1 MIPALHVDG
10 IGLWAPGF
18 RDAAAWGA
26 GAEEAAAVDP
36 AARPLPPALRRRTTL
51 LTRMVA
57 EAAAQAA
64 EQAGV
69 ALGAE
74 PLVFGSAYGE
84 IETAVEMIRS
94 FDGPVGLPSP
104 TRFHNSVHNT
114 AVGYLSIATQNR
126 GFVTAL
132 AAGRET
138 AVAALLEAAAWIG
151 AEGGGALVLLADETV
166 PDPLAGPTRWSPA
179 AAALYLRGEP
189 SARTR
194 ATLSFPAPGAAP
206 ASPLDPR
213 WADHPCA
220 GGLALVRAI
229 ARAERGAVALAP
241 GEAGGWRID
250 VEPRT

>member
-1 MIPALHVDG
+1 MTTINPYIFREYDVRGVVGKDLDAATVRLLGRGFGTWARRRGVDAVALGRDCR
-10 IGLWAPGF
+10 LSSPGF

-26 GAEEAAAVDP
+26 GAEDGAATEP

-64 EQAGV
+64 DQAGV

-138 AVAALLEAAAWIG
+138 AGAALQ
-151 AEGGGALVLLADETV
+151 
-166 PDPLAGPTRWSPA
+166 
-179 AAALYLRGEP
+179 
-189 SARTR
+189 
-194 ATLSFPAPGAAP
+194 
-206 ASPLDPR
+206 
-213 WADHPCA
+213 
-220 GGLALVRAI
+220 GGLGHAVRVAQE
-229 ARAERGAVALAP
+229 ARIGRGLGLQHLLRRRAACER
-241 GEAGGWRID
+241 
-250 VEPRT
+250 EPHACHRE